1 MNLSKIASLFF
12 LLIGII
18 YTIMSIQL
26 PNASIGRPYTP
37 KIFPTAL
44 GVLLIGLSIALLVK
58 EFRTTTEPGETAPK
72 TGFDVENV
80 KQIGLT
86 AVCALLYA
94 VLFDR
99 LGYVISTMLFL
110 EGVLFVFNGPARW
123 KQNTLVSVIFSIV
136 VYVLFYKLLNVYL
149 PPFPFFE

>member
-1 MNLSKIASLFF
+1 VNLSKIASLFF
-12 LLIGII
+12 LLIGMI

-26 PNASIGRPYTP
+26 PDASIGRPFTP

-44 GVLLIGLSIALLVK
+44 GVLMIVLSLGLLVK
-58 EFRTTTEPGETAPK
+58 AFRTKTKPGETAQQ

-94 VLFDR
+94 VLFTR

-110 EGVLFVFNGPARW
+110 EGLLCVFNGPAKW
-123 KQNTLVSVIFSIV
+123 KQNTLISVIFSV
-136 VYVLFYKLLNVYL
+136 AVYVLFYKLLNVYL